1 MSATLMS
8 STTLQGVRK
17 IIGDS
22 ETTGLEKKEDRVIE
36 LAGVEIIGNVITGRF
51 FHQYINPGRQK
62 VHDDAFKVH
71 GISNEFLAPY
81 PTFDQIY
88 KNYLAFIGN
97 SPVVFHNAPFDIGM
111 IAAEFARLKIPM
123 FTNEVEDTLVQARK
137 LFPGSPA
144 NLDALCRRFGID
156 NTHRT
161 KHGALLD
168 SEILAEVYIRMHRLD
183 QLELTVAD
191 QAVTAAVAALQF
203 DANSSSHA
211 QEKQTLIVS
220 PRAAEIAA
228 HNEFLAKFIK
238 GAIWKEFSS
247 QNG

>member
-1 MSATLMS
+1 MSETNMS

-22 ETTGLEKKEDRVIE
+22 ETTGLDKKEDRVIE
-36 LAGVEIIGNVITGRF
+36 LAGVEVIGNVITGNVY
-51 FHQYINPGRQK
+51 HQYINPGRRK

-71 GISNEFLAPY
+71 GISNEFLTTY
-81 PTFDQIY
+81 PTFDRVY
-88 KNYLAFIGN
+88 REYLAFIGK
-97 SPVVFHNAPFDIGM
+97 SPVIFHNAPFDIGM
-111 IAAEFARLKIPM
+111 IAAEFARLKVPM
-123 FTNEVEDTLVQARK
+123 FKNDVEDTLVQARK

-156 NTHRT
+156 NAHRT

-168 SEILAEVYIRMHRLD
+168 SEILAEVYIKMHKLD
-183 QLELTVAD
+183 QLKLTVAN
-191 QAVTAAVAALQF
+191 QAVSAAVAALQL
-203 DANSSSHA
+203 DANANSLGPV
-211 QEKQTLIVS
+211 QQTLIVS

-238 GAIWKEFSS
+238 AAIWKEFSV

>member
-1 MSATLMS
+1 MS

-22 ETTGLEKKEDRVIE
+22 ETTGLDKKEDRVIE
-36 LAGVEIIGNVITGRF
+36 LAGVEVIGNVITGNVY
-51 FHQYINPGRQK
+51 HQYINPGRRK

-71 GISNEFLAPY
+71 GISNDFLAPY
-81 PTFDQIY
+81 PTFEQVY
-88 KNYLAFIGN
+88 KNYLAFIGD
-97 SPVVFHNAPFDIGM
+97 STVIFHNAPFDIGM
-111 IAAEFARLKIPM
+111 ISAEFARMKLPM
-123 FTNEVEDTLVQARK
+123 FSNEVEDTLVQARK

-144 NLDALCRRFGID
+144 NLDALCRRLGID

-168 SEILAEVYIRMHRLD
+168 SEILAEVYIKMHKLD
-183 QLELTVAD
+183 QLNLTVAS
-191 QAVTAAVAALQF
+191 QAVSASVAALQF
-203 DANSSSHA
+203 NANVASITPA
-211 QEKQTLIVS
+211 QQTLIVS
-220 PRAAEIAA
+220 PRAEEIAA

-238 GAIWKEFSS
+238 AAIWKEFSV

>member
-1 MSATLMS
+1 MSETLMS
-8 STTLQGVRK
+8 PTTLQGVRK

-22 ETTGLEKKEDRVIE
+22 ETTGLDKKEDRIIE
-36 LAGVEIIGNVITGRF
+36 LAGVEIIGNVITGNF
-51 FHQYINPGRQK
+51 YHQYVNPGRRK

-71 GISNEFLAPY
+71 GISNDFLASY
-81 PTFDQIY
+81 PSFDQIY
-88 KNYLAFIGN
+88 KEYLAFIGN
-97 SPVVFHNAPFDIGM
+97 SSVVFHNAPFDIGM
-111 IAAEFARLKIPM
+111 ISAEFARLKIPM
-123 FTNEVEDTLVQARK
+123 FSNEVEDTLIQARK

-156 NTHRT
+156 NAHRT

-168 SEILAEVYIRMHRLD
+168 SEILAEVYIKMHRLD
-183 QLELTVAD
+183 ELKLTVTN
-191 QAVTAAVAALQF
+191 QAVSQAIAALQF
-203 DANSSSHA
+203 EAHTSSLVPA
-211 QEKQTLIVS
+211 KQTLIVS

-238 GAIWKEFSS
+238 GPIWKEFTI